1 MGKGLSVE
9 SQGKFLQ
16 EIAAE
21 VQLGEV
27 REGGEGGYVGNL
39 GKRREGVGRRSY
51 SPYSQPLF
59 FPCCQT
65 NTDRLT
71 VTCCEEQSFASEIL
85 HKVPTCEAT
94 SSTKQF
100 LSIIVAMVS

>member
-27 REGGEGGYVGNL
+27 REDGEGGYVGNL
-39 GKRREGVGRRSY
+39 GRRGGGEGEGHIHQIHSHCF
-51 SPYSQPLF
+51 PLAVR
-59 FPCCQT
+59 QT
-65 NTDRLT
+65 QTD
-71 VTCCEEQSFASEIL
+71 
-85 HKVPTCEAT
+85 
-94 SSTKQF
+94 
-100 LSIIVAMVS
+100 

>member
-51 SPYSQPLF
+51 SQPLLS
-59 FPCCQT
+59 PCCQT

-71 VTCCEEQSFASEIL
+71 VTCCEEQNFASEIL

>member
-27 REGGEGGYVGNL
+27 REDGEGGYVGNL
-39 GKRREGVGRRSY
+39 GRRRGEEEKGGGEGRRGGRSY
-51 SPYSQPLF
+51 SPNSQPLL
-59 FPCCQT
+59 PLAVRQT
-65 NTDRLT
+65 QTD
-71 VTCCEEQSFASEIL
+71 
-85 HKVPTCEAT
+85 
-94 SSTKQF
+94 
-100 LSIIVAMVS
+100 

>member
-27 REGGEGGYVGNL
+27 REDGEGGYVGNL
-39 GKRREGVGRRSY
+39 GKRRGGGRVGRGLIHLIHSHCL
-51 SPYSQPLF
+51 PLA
-59 FPCCQT
+59 CQT

-71 VTCCEEQSFASEIL
+71 VTCCEDQ
-85 HKVPTCEAT
+85 
-94 SSTKQF
+94 
-100 LSIIVAMVS
+100 